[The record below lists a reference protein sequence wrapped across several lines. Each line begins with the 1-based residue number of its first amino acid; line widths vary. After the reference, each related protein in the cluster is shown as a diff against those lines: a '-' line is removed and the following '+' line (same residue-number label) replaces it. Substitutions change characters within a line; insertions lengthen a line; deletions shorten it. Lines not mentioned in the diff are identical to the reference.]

1 LSGVLKE
8 GGMNST
14 EESNLIFDWAAKGP
28 RRVQW
33 PDHVMIDD
41 ETLRDGLQSPS
52 VSDPSLETKV
62 AILHLMESLG
72 IETANVGL
80 PGAGPQQREAVAM
93 LCREIDRER
102 MRIRPNCAARTMMV
116 DIQPIAE
123 IAQATGV
130 PIEACLFIGSSPIRQ
145 YAEEWSLED
154 ILRHTREAVRFAVR
168 EGLEVMY
175 VTEDTVRSS
184 PDHLR
189 ILFAAAIEAGA
200 KRLCLCDTC
209 GAAVPDAV
217 WNLVSWVKS
226 LVKELGADVGIDW
239 HGHRDRGLDMG
250 NSLAAIEAGA
260 SRVHGTALGIGER
273 VGNTP
278 IEQLLVNLKLLGVR
292 DDNLSR
298 LPEYV
303 DLVSQAT
310 GVPVPVNA
318 PIVGRDAFR
327 TATGVHAAA
336 VIKAQKKGNSW
347 LADRVYSGVPA
358 TWLARRQEIE
368 IGPMSGNSNVICYL
382 NTHGLPS
389 TAEVV
394 QAVMQ
399 AAKHSSQVLTLEEVG
414 EVVRSTAGAE
424 LEQGPR
430 GKTGARAPKSRHYR
444 VLHSP
449 IWVGSCEGCR
459 QDTCGQDHGL

>member
-1 LSGVLKE
+1 LSGVLEE
-8 GGMNST
+8 GGMNSA
-14 EESNLIFDWAAKGP
+14 EQSNLIFDWAAQGP

-33 PDHVMIDD
+33 PDNVMIDD

-62 AILHLMESLG
+62 LILHLMESLG
-72 IETANVGL
+72 IETADVGL
-80 PGAGPQQREAVAM
+80 PGAGPQQREAVTT

-123 IAQATGV
+123 VAQTTGV

-145 YAEEWSLED
+145 YAEEWSLGD
-154 ILRHTREAVRFAVR
+154 ILRHTREAIRFAVR

-184 PDHLR
+184 PEHLKT
-189 ILFAAAIEAGA
+189 LFTAAIDAGA

-209 GAAVPDAV
+209 GSAVPDGV

-226 LVKELGADVGIDW
+226 LLKELGVDVGIDW
-239 HGHRDRGLDMG
+239 HGHRDRGLEMG
-250 NSLAAIEAGA
+250 NTLAAIEAGA

-273 VGNTP
+273 VGNTA
-278 IEQLLVNLKLLGVR
+278 IEQLLVNLKLLGIR
-292 DDNLSR
+292 NDDLSR

-303 DLVSQAT
+303 EMVSQAT
-310 GVPVPVNA
+310 GVPVPVNT

-336 VIKAQKKGNSW
+336 VIKAHKKGDRW

-358 TWLARRQEIE
+358 AWLARTQEIE
-368 IGPMSGNSNVICYL
+368 IGPMSGNANVIYYV
-382 NTHGLPS
+382 NAHGLPG
-389 TAEVV
+389 TAE
-394 QAVMQ
+394 AVHAIMQ
-399 AAKHSSQVLTLEEVG
+399 AAKHSTKVLTLEEVG
-414 EVVRSTAGAE
+414 EIARNITGSEREQAQRGKAGAK
-424 LEQGPR
+424 G
-430 GKTGARAPKSRHYR
+430 
-444 VLHSP
+444 
-449 IWVGSCEGCR
+449 
-459 QDTCGQDHGL
+459 

>member
-1 LSGVLKE
+1 
-8 GGMNST
+8 MNSA
-14 EESNLIFDWAAKGP
+14 EDRNLIFDWAAQGP
-28 RRVQW
+28 RRAQW
-33 PDHVMIDD
+33 PDHVMLDD

-62 AILHLMESLG
+62 TTLHLMESLG
-72 IETANVGL
+72 IETADVGL
-80 PGAGPQQREAVAM
+80 PGAGARQREAVTI
-93 LCREIDRER
+93 LCREIDHER

-154 ILRHTREAVRFAVR
+154 ILRHTREAIHFAVR

-184 PDHLR
+184 PEHLR
-189 ILFAAAIEAGA
+189 TLFTAAIDAGA

-209 GAAVPDAV
+209 GSAVPDGV

-226 LVKELGADVGIDW
+226 LLKELGVNVGIDW

-250 NSLAAIEAGA
+250 NTLAAIEAGA
-260 SRVHGTALGIGER
+260 TRVHGTALGIGER

-278 IEQLLVNLKLLGVR
+278 IEQLLVNLKLLGIR
-292 DDNLSR
+292 NDDLSR

-303 DLVSQAT
+303 ELVSQVT
-310 GVPVPVNA
+310 GVPVPVNT

-336 VIKAQKKGNSW
+336 VIKAHKKGDSW

-358 TWLARRQEIE
+358 SWLARKQEIE
-368 IGPMSGNSNVICYL
+368 IGPMSGNSNVIYYL
-382 NTHGLPS
+382 NAHGLPG

-394 QAVMQ
+394 HAVMQ
-399 AAKHSSQVLTLEEVG
+399 AAKRSPKVLTLEEVG
-414 EVVRSTAGAE
+414 EIVRSMAGSEREPAST
-424 LEQGPR
+424 
-430 GKTGARAPKSRHYR
+430 GKIPAK
-444 VLHSP
+444 
-449 IWVGSCEGCR
+449 
-459 QDTCGQDHGL
+459 

>member
-1 LSGVLKE
+1 
-8 GGMNST
+8 MNSA
-14 EESNLIFDWAAKGP
+14 EQSDLIFDWAANGP
-28 RRVQW
+28 RQAHW

-52 VSDPSLETKV
+52 VSDPSLETKI
-62 AILHLMESLG
+62 ALLHMMESLG
-72 IETANVGL
+72 IETADVGL
-80 PGAGPQQREAVAM
+80 PGAGVRQREAVTT

-102 MRIRPNCAARTMMV
+102 MGIRPNCAARTMMV

-154 ILRHTREAVRFAVR
+154 ILRHTREAIRFAIR
-168 EGLEVMY
+168 EGLEVTY

-189 ILFAAAIEAGA
+189 TLFTAAIEAGA

-209 GAAVPDAV
+209 GAAVPDGV

-250 NSLAAIEAGA
+250 NSLVAIEAGA

-278 IEQLLVNLKLLGVR
+278 IEQLLVNLKLLGMR
-292 DDNLSR
+292 NDDLSR

-303 DLVSQAT
+303 ELVAQAT
-310 GVPVPVNA
+310 GVPVPVNT

-336 VIKAQKKGNSW
+336 VIKAQKKGDHW

-358 TWLARRQEIE
+358 TWLARKQEIE
-368 IGPMSGNSNVICYL
+368 IGPMSGSSNVIYYL

-389 TAEVV
+389 TADIV

-399 AAKHSSQVLTLEEVG
+399 AAKHSSQVLTLG
-414 EVVRSTAGAE
+414 EVSEIVRGTSESQRAAAPKG
-424 LEQGPR
+424 R
-430 GKTGARAPKSRHYR
+430 TGARAE
-444 VLHSP
+444 V
-449 IWVGSCEGCR
+449 
-459 QDTCGQDHGL
+459 

>member
-1 LSGVLKE
+1 V
-8 GGMNST
+8 
-14 EESNLIFDWAAKGP
+14 
-28 RRVQW
+28 R
-33 PDHVMIDD
+33 
-41 ETLRDGLQSPS
+41 
-52 VSDPSLETKV
+52 
-62 AILHLMESLG
+62 
-72 IETANVGL
+72 
-80 PGAGPQQREAVAM
+80 QREAVTT

-123 IAQATGV
+123 TAQATGV

-145 YAEEWSLED
+145 YAEEWSLQD
-154 ILRHTREAVRFAVR
+154 ILRHTREAIRFAVR
-168 EGLEVMY
+168 ENLEVMY

-189 ILFAAAIEAGA
+189 TLFTAAIEAGA

-209 GAAVPDAV
+209 GAAVPDGV

-226 LVKELGADVGIDW
+226 LIAELGVNVGIDW

-250 NSLAAIEAGA
+250 NTLAAIEAGA
-260 SRVHGTALGIGER
+260 TRVHGTALGIGER

-278 IEQLLVNLKLLGVR
+278 VEQLLVNLKLLGVR
-292 DDNLSR
+292 DDNLSQ

-303 DLVSQAT
+303 ELVAQAT
-310 GVPVPVNA
+310 GVPMPVNT

-336 VIKAQKKGNSW
+336 VIKAQKKGDRW

-358 TWLARRQEIE
+358 SWLGRTQEIE
-368 IGPMSGNSNVICYL
+368 VGAMSGTSNVLYYL
-382 NTHGLPS
+382 TARRLPK
-389 TAEVV
+389 TPEVV

-399 AAKHSSQVLTLEEVG
+399 AAKNSSQILAEEQIREIVRRAVRANG
-414 EVVRSTAGAE
+414 SVVTMPE
-424 LEQGPR
+424 N
-430 GKTGARAPKSRHYR
+430 KS
-444 VLHSP
+444 
-449 IWVGSCEGCR
+449 
-459 QDTCGQDHGL
+459 

>member
-1 LSGVLKE
+1 
-8 GGMNST
+8 MNSVP
-14 EESNLIFDWAAKGP
+14 ESDLIFDWAARGP
-28 RRVQW
+28 RRAQW

-52 VSDPSLETKV
+52 VNDPSLETKI
-62 AILHLMESLG
+62 ALLHLMEGMG
-72 IETANVGL
+72 IETADVGL
-80 PGAGPQQREAVAM
+80 PGAGPRQREAVTV

-102 MRIRPNCAARTMMV
+102 MQIRPNCAARTMMV

-123 IAQATGV
+123 IAQETGV
-130 PIEACLFIGSSPIRQ
+130 PIAACVFIGSSPIRQ

-154 ILRHTREAVRFAVR
+154 ILRHTREAIRFAVR

-184 PDHLR
+184 PDHLK
-189 ILFAAAIEAGA
+189 ILFTAAIEAGA

-209 GAAVPDAV
+209 GSAIPDGV

-226 LVKELGADVGIDW
+226 VIKELGVEVEIDW

-250 NSLAAIEAGA
+250 NTLAAIEAGA

-278 IEQLLVNLKLLGVR
+278 IEQLLVNLKLLGLR
-292 DDNLSR
+292 NSDLSH

-303 DLVSQAT
+303 ELVSQAT
-310 GVPVPVNA
+310 GVPVPVNT

-336 VIKAQKKGNSW
+336 VIKAQTKGDRW

-358 TWLARRQEIE
+358 GWLGRRQEIE
-368 IGPMSGNSNVICYL
+368 IGPMSGVSNVVFYL
-382 NTHGLPS
+382 TARRLPR
-389 TAEVV
+389 TPEVI

-399 AAKHSSQVLTLEEVG
+399 AAKSSTQILAEQEIRD
-414 EVVRSTAGAE
+414 VVRRIAGPNGAI
-424 LEQGPR
+424 
-430 GKTGARAPKSRHYR
+430 GARNAGTRQPKSA
-444 VLHSP
+444 LP
-449 IWVGSCEGCR
+449 
-459 QDTCGQDHGL
+459 